1 MVPTRLTCKVTAIYY
16 LQQADNFT
24 NSLGVLQQFANP
36 TKFEDFGNRPQ
47 QQQQQNEGELLN
59 YLRTLFKLISYI
71 FCVMFTK
78 YVGRVKDPKNVQR
91 DTYR

>member
-1 MVPTRLTCKVTAIYY
+1 MQLLCIYD

-47 QQQQQNEGELLN
+47 QQQQQNEGELH
-59 YLRTLFKLISYI
+59 TLLTCF
-71 FCVMFTK
+71 
-78 YVGRVKDPKNVQR
+78 
-91 DTYR
+91 

>member
-1 MVPTRLTCKVTAIYY
+1 MKSSSNKLSWFLQGSRVRKVTFIYV

-47 QQQQQNEGELLN
+47 QQQQQNEGDLLT
-59 YLRTLFKLISYI
+59 YITL
-71 FCVMFTK
+71 
-78 YVGRVKDPKNVQR
+78 P
-91 DTYR
+91 